1 MAYIGKTNWTNNEIV
16 EAADLNRIEKGIENS
31 VEKVAGKGLSTNDYT
46 TAEKNKLAGIAA
58 QATKNDTDANLR
70 NRATHTGTQSAD
82 TIVDGTTNK
91 VFTATEKTKLAGIA
105 TGATKNSTDA
115 TLLSRANHTGTQS
128 ADTITDG
135 TTNKVFTAAEKTKL
149 ANIESGANKYT
160 HPATHPAS
168 MITGLPTSL
177 PANGGNA
184 DTVGGF
190 TVGVNVPA
198 NAKFTDTTYS
208 EITISEIDAGT
219 ASTLRTI
226 TGRRIKYIL
235 DKVQAWLDNKVDK
248 VSGKGLSTNDYTTA
262 EKNKLAGIEAGANNY
277 THPATHPASMITGLP
292 TSLPANG
299 GNADTVGGFTV
310 GVNVPANAKF
320 TDTITIINGKTG
332 VITKADIVALG
343 IPAQDTVTPVVDS
356 LTSTSTTSAL
366 SANQGKVLAEQIS
379 AKTQAFT
386 TTLDAVWTGSSAPYS
401 KTVTVT
407 GILETDTPIIDVV
420 MSGTYATD
428 EARQEAWAGI
438 YRAVTANNSITFYA
452 TEKPGVSLPI
462 QIKVVR

>member
-16 EAADLNRIEKGIENS
+16 EAADLNRIEQGIENS

-82 TIVDGTTNK
+82 TIIDGTTNK

-149 ANIESGANKYT
+149 ANIENGANKYT

-208 EITISEIDAGT
+208 EISTAEIDAG
-219 ASTLRTI
+219 ASSTRRTI

-262 EKNKLAGIEAGANNY
+262 EKNKLDGIEAGAQVN
-277 THPATHPASMITGLP
+277 TV
-292 TSLPANG
+292 TSVA
-299 GNADTVGGFTV
+299 
-310 GVNVPANAKF
+310 
-320 TDTITIINGKTG
+320 GKTG
-332 VITKADIVALG
+332 AVTLSKSDVGLGNVDNVKQMPISGGTFTGVLKSNTPASADMTATSPNTIEIMGDASKPAVMTFHRASTYAVNFGIDTDNELKLG
-343 IPAQDTVTPVVDS
+343 GWSAGSNKYKIWSEKNLPYARNIHI
-356 LTSTSTTSAL
+356 STSDPSGG
-366 SANQGKVLAEQIS
+366 SNG
-379 AKTQAFT
+379 
-386 TTLDAVWTGSSAPYS
+386 DVWLKY
-401 KTVTVT
+401 
-407 GILETDTPIIDVV
+407 TP
-420 MSGTYATD
+420 
-428 EARQEAWAGI
+428 
-438 YRAVTANNSITFYA
+438 
-452 TEKPGVSLPI
+452 
-462 QIKVVR
+462 

>member
-16 EAADLNRIEKGIENS
+16 EASDMNRIEQGIENS
-31 VEKVAGKGLSTNDYT
+31 VEKIAGKGLSTNDYT

-82 TIVDGTTNK
+82 TIIDGTTNK

-149 ANIESGANKYT
+149 AGIENGANKYT

-208 EITISEIDAGT
+208 EITTSEIDAGT
-219 ASTLRTI
+219 SSTRRTI

-248 VSGKGLSTNDYTTA
+248 VSGKGLSSNDYTTA
-262 EKNKLAGIEAGANNY
+262 EKNKLAGIAAGANNY
-277 THPATHPASMITGLP
+277 THPSSHSASMIVES
-292 TSLPANG
+292 TSRRFVS
-299 GNADTVGGFTV
+299 DTEKATW
-310 GVNVPANAKF
+310 NAK
-320 TDTITIINGKTG
+320 
-332 VITKADIVALG
+332 AAL
-343 IPAQDTVTPVVDS
+343 A
-356 LTSTSTTSAL
+356 
-366 SANQGKVLAEQIS
+366 
-379 AKTQAFT
+379 
-386 TTLDAVWTGSSAPYS
+386 
-401 KTVTVT
+401 
-407 GILETDTPIIDVV
+407 
-420 MSGTYATD
+420 SGTATISSTGWSGPRSAGNYSNTVSISGIASSD
-428 EARQEAWAGI
+428 ILSITCVKNPDSPEQNATIESAWNLI
-438 YRAVTANNSITFYA
+438 DLFNSGTNSVTFYA
-452 TEKPGVSLPI
+452 NEIPEVNIPI
-462 QIKVVR
+462 LWKVVK